1 MLLPGPLLSAGH
13 SRFAHISEDPRVVGI
28 GETLMMSKISSALAG
43 RKRMATPAPMLYRG
57 PAAKRELDK
66 RYEFGPFQLISVERQ
81 LLRDGSP
88 VPITN
93 KAFETLLALVGRS
106 GHLVEKSELMAA
118 VWKDS
123 YVEEGNLA
131 VTISMIR
138 KALGD
143 SRRDQKYIQTITKR
157 GYRFVAATR
166 LVPVPTVLGIVGRSI
181 QESLKRAQLF
191 RG

>member
-1 MLLPGPLLSAGH
+1 MLLPGPLL
-13 SRFAHISEDPRVVGI
+13 R
-28 GETLMMSKISSALAG
+28 
-43 RKRMATPAPMLYRG
+43 
-57 PAAKRELDK
+57 LDTADL
-66 RYEFGPFQLISVERQ
+66 P
-81 LLRDGSP
+81 
-88 VPITN
+88 
-93 KAFETLLALVGRS
+93 
-106 GHLVEKSELMAA
+106 
-118 VWKDS
+118 
-123 YVEEGNLA
+123 
-131 VTISMIR
+131 TISMIR

>member
-1 MLLPGPLLSAGH
+1 MSMPGPVLS
-13 SRFAHISEDPRVVGI
+13 RVRIITSEDPREDREAVMNMI
-28 GETLMMSKISSALAG
+28 PGES
-43 RKRMATPAPMLYRG
+43 
-57 PAAKRELDK
+57 AAKRKHDE
-66 RYEFGPFQLISVERQ
+66 RYEFGPFQLISIERQ

-88 VPITN
+88 VPITD

-106 GHLVEKSELMAA
+106 GHLVEKSELIAA

-123 YVEEGNLA
+123 CVEEGNLA

-157 GYRFVAATR
+157 GY
-166 LVPVPTVLGIVGRSI
+166 
-181 QESLKRAQLF
+181 
-191 RG
+191 

>member
-1 MLLPGPLLSAGH
+1 
-13 SRFAHISEDPRVVGI
+13 
-28 GETLMMSKISSALAG
+28 MMSKISSALAS
-43 RKRMATPAPMLYRG
+43 RKTNGHASAMIYG
-57 PAAKRELDK
+57 EPAAKREHDE
-66 RYEFGPFQLISVERQ
+66 RYAFGPFQLISVERQ

-93 KAFETLLALVGRS
+93 KAFETLLTLVGRS
-106 GHLVEKSELMAA
+106 GHLVEKSELIAA

-123 YVEEGNLA
+123 CVEEGNLA

-166 LVPVPTVLGIVGRSI
+166 PLPLPDGIEYR
-181 QESLKRAQLF
+181 R
-191 RG
+191 